1 MVVGGLQA
9 ILVSPHVPGKGSGK
23 GADRAPMAREGESDV
38 RYLGPH
44 ACEEA
49 LGRGELHA
57 LRIAPAAWE
66 RCAKLRAEARE
77 QGVVIHRE
85 PAESL
90 DRRAQG
96 QRHQGVLGEGEAL
109 AFSGMED
116 LRTRLAGRGDTGLVL
131 VLDGVTD
138 PHNFGAILRS
148 AAAAAVDGVVFPER
162 RSAQISETVVRASA
176 GTAGRVPLVRV
187 VNLGRALDELKEA
200 GCWIYGLSAGPAS
213 RDYLEEPFDRSTA
226 LVLGSEG
233 EGLHQKIAERC
244 DALLR
249 IPMPG
254 GIESLNVSAA
264 ASVMLFRVLA
274 RRGREVR

>member
-1 MVVGGLQA
+1 
-9 ILVSPHVPGKGSGK
+9 
-23 GADRAPMAREGESDV
+23 V

-49 LGRGELHA
+49 LEHGELHV

-66 RCAKLRAEARE
+66 RCSKLRLSARE
-77 QGVVIHRE
+77 RGVVIHRE
-85 PAESL
+85 PMDSL

-96 QRHQGVLGEGEAL
+96 LRHQGVLGEGEAL
-109 AFSGMED
+109 SFSTMEELATR
-116 LRTRLAGRGDTGLVL
+116 LRTRGNLGLVL
-131 VLDGVTD
+131 ALDGITD

-148 AAAAAVDGVVFPER
+148 AAAAEVDGVVFPER
-162 RSAQISETVVRASA
+162 RSAPINETVIRASA

-187 VNLGRALDELKEA
+187 VNLGRALEDLKEA
-200 GCWIYGLSAGPAS
+200 GCWIHGLSASPAS
-213 RDYLEEPFDRSTA
+213 RDYLGEPFDSATVF
-226 LVLGSEG
+226 VLGSEG
-233 EGLHQKIAERC
+233 EGLHQKIEERC

-264 ASVMLFRVLA
+264 AAVMLFRVLA
-274 RRGREVR
+274 RRGRGGP

>member
-1 MVVGGLQA
+1 M
-9 ILVSPHVPGKGSGK
+9 
-23 GADRAPMAREGESDV
+23 RF
-38 RYLGPH
+38 LGPH

-49 LGRGELHA
+49 LAQGELQV
-57 LRIAPAAWE
+57 LRIAPPAWE
-66 RCAKLRAEARE
+66 RSAKLRAEARAA
-77 QGVVIHRE
+77 GVTVHRE
-85 PAESL
+85 PMDSL
-90 DRRAQG
+90 DRRAEG
-96 QRHQGVLGEGEAL
+96 QRHQGVLGEGGALRLDSMEAL
-109 AFSGMED
+109 LDRVRAKGNS
-116 LRTRLAGRGDTGLVL
+116 ALVL

-148 AAAAAVDGVVFPER
+148 AAGAGADGVVFPER
-162 RSAQISETVVRASA
+162 RSAQVNETVVRASA

-187 VNLGRALDELKEA
+187 VNLGRALEELKESGA
-200 GCWIYGLSAGPAS
+200 WIFGLAAGPRS
-213 RDYLEEPFDRSTA
+213 SDYLREPFDRATV

-233 EGLHQKIAERC
+233 EGLHEKIAEHC

-274 RRGREVR
+274 RRADGTR

>member
-1 MVVGGLQA
+1 
-9 ILVSPHVPGKGSGK
+9 
-23 GADRAPMAREGESDV
+23 V

-49 LGRGELHA
+49 LERGELHA
-57 LRIAPAAWE
+57 LRIAPPAWE
-66 RCAKLRAEARE
+66 RCAKLRLAARE
-77 QGVVIHRE
+77 RGVVIHQE
-85 PAESL
+85 PMDSL

-109 AFSGMED
+109 AFGSLED
-116 LRTRLAGRGDTGLVL
+116 LAARLQTRGDEALVL
-131 VLDGVTD
+131 ALDGVTD

-148 AAAAAVDGVVFPER
+148 AAAAGADGVVFPER
-162 RSAQISETVVRASA
+162 RSAQINETVIRSSA

-187 VNLGRALDELKEA
+187 VNLGRALEDLKKA

-213 RDYLEEPFDRSTA
+213 RDYLEEPFDRPTV

-233 EGLHQKIAERC
+233 EGLHQKIEERC

-264 ASVMLFRVLA
+264 AAVMLFRVLA
-274 RRGREVR
+274 ERGKGAR

>member
-1 MVVGGLQA
+1 M
-9 ILVSPHVPGKGSGK
+9 
-23 GADRAPMAREGESDV
+23 RF
-38 RYLGPH
+38 LGPH

-49 LGRGELHA
+49 LAQGELQV
-57 LRIAPAAWE
+57 LRIAPPAWE
-66 RCAKLRAEARE
+66 RSAKLRAEARAA
-77 QGVVIHRE
+77 GVTVHRE
-85 PAESL
+85 PMDSL
-90 DRRAQG
+90 DRRAEG
-96 QRHQGVLGEGEAL
+96 QRHQGVLGEGGALRLDSMEAL
-109 AFSGMED
+109 LDRVRAKGNS
-116 LRTRLAGRGDTGLVL
+116 ALVL

-148 AAAAAVDGVVFPER
+148 AAGAGADGVVFPER
-162 RSAQISETVVRASA
+162 RSAQVNETVVRASA

-187 VNLGRALDELKEA
+187 VNLGRALEELKESGA
-200 GCWIYGLSAGPAS
+200 WIFGLAAGPRS
-213 RDYLEEPFDRSTA
+213 SDYLREPFDRATV

-233 EGLHQKIAERC
+233 EGLHEKIAEHC

-274 RRGREVR
+274 RRADEAR